1 MSNFE
6 SKWARRQGSSL
17 GEKVR
22 ESIVPPGP
30 LKPRIE
36 DAARKLEGHVSRLDS
51 TLAKLK
57 QKDSTIFHKVSS
69 AVQAHDIESSKALSN
84 ELAEVRKMTK
94 MVSQANLA
102 IRQITLRLN
111 TVRDLGDI
119 ASTLAPAIGVIRS
132 VRSGLASMATHSE
145 LGEISEELSSLLVD
159 AGHIGG
165 LNINFQVANEDAEK
179 ILAEASAVAEQ
190 KMKENLPSVP
200 TDVQLDSRT

>member
-22 ESIVPPGP
+22 ESIAQPGP

-111 TVRDLGDI
+111 TVRDFGDI
-119 ASTLAPAIGVIRS
+119 ANTLAPAIGVIRS
-132 VRSGLASMATHSE
+132 VRSGLASMAPHSE

-165 LNINFQVANEDAEK
+165 LNINFQVANEDAER